1 MKVNVLGKGLI
12 PGLKA
17 IAPVKN
23 VEATQEQVAKII
35 KIRTLKVFV
44 ADDTLTQITSDNIDA
59 IFNPGVALAEEA
71 LKEEAAKKEEAKK
84 PKKSKKESKVEE
96 VIEKAIEND
105 IPVEVETPDEE
116 PVEEPVAE
124 EPVGIRE
131 YTGELSE
138 YSSSQI
144 PVFANEEAPAVEAAD
159 EVVADVTVDDEP
171 VAETVDEDPADETA
185 EEEEAPKSYSKKNK
199 KNRNK

>member
-35 KIRTLKVFV
+35 KVRTLKVFV
-44 ADDTLTQITSDNIDA
+44 ADDTLTQITPDNIDA
-59 IFNPGVALAEEA
+59 IFNPGIALAEEA

-84 PKKSKKESKVEE
+84 PKKAKKESKAEE

-105 IPVEVETPDEE
+105 IPVEVETPDET
-116 PVEEPVAE
+116 PVEEPTKE

-138 YSSSQI
+138 YSSSWD
-144 PVFANEEAPAVEAAD
+144 PKFVNEEAPAEKTTGD
-159 EVVADVTVDDEP
+159 
-171 VAETVDEDPADETA
+171 DPA
-185 EEEEAPKSYSKKNK
+185 EEAVTEEAPKSYSKKNK

>member
-17 IAPVKN
+17 IAPIKN

-44 ADDTLTQITSDNIDA
+44 ADDTLTQITPDNIDA
-59 IFNPGVALAEEA
+59 IFNPGIALAAEA

-84 PKKSKKESKVEE
+84 PKKTKKESKAEE

-116 PVEEPVAE
+116 AVEEPAKE

-131 YTGELSE
+131 YTGELSDYTHSE
-138 YSSSQI
+138 FTN
-144 PVFANEEAPAVEAAD
+144 FANEEAPAE
-159 EVVADVTVDDEP
+159 EP
-171 VAETVDEDPADETA
+171 VEETADETPA
-185 EEEEAPKSYSKKNK
+185 EEAVTEEAPKSYSKKNK

>member
-44 ADDTLTQITSDNIDA
+44 ADDTLTQITPDNIDA

-71 LKEEAAKKEEAKK
+71 IKEEAAKKEEAKK
-84 PKKSKKESKVEE
+84 PKKSKKESKAEE

-105 IPVEVETPDEE
+105 IPVEVETPDET
-116 PVEEPVAE
+116 PVEEPTKE

-144 PVFANEEAPAVEAAD
+144 PLFTNEEAPAEEDTGDDPAEETVAEEEA
-159 EVVADVTVDDEP
+159 P
-171 VAETVDEDPADETA
+171 VA
-185 EEEEAPKSYSKKNK
+185 EEAPKSYSKKNK

>member
-17 IAPVKN
+17 IAPIKN

-71 LKEEAAKKEEAKK
+71 LKEEAAKKEEVKK
-84 PKKSKKESKVEE
+84 PKKAKKESKVEE

-105 IPVEVETPDEE
+105 IPVEVETPDET
-116 PVEEPVAE
+116 PVEEPTKE

-131 YTGELSE
+131 YTGELSK
-138 YSSSQI
+138 YSHSEI
-144 PVFANEEAPAVEAAD
+144 PEFGNEEAPAE
-159 EVVADVTVDDEP
+159 EP
-171 VAETVDEDPADETA
+171 VEETTGDDPAEEPA
-185 EEEEAPKSYSKKNK
+185 EIGRAHV
-199 KNRNK
+199 

>member
-44 ADDTLTQITSDNIDA
+44 ADDTLTQITPDNIDT

-84 PKKSKKESKVEE
+84 PKKTKKESKAEE

-105 IPVEVETPDEE
+105 IPVEVETPVET
-116 PVEEPVAE
+116 PVEEPAKE

-131 YTGELSE
+131 YTGELSD
-138 YSSSQI
+138 YCSSQI
-144 PVFANEEAPAVEAAD
+144 PEFKNEEAPAD
-159 EVVADVTVDDEP
+159 ETPVT
-171 VAETVDEDPADETA
+171 EDTADETPADVDDPA
-185 EEEEAPKSYSKKNK
+185 EEPVTEEAPKSYSKKNK

>member
-17 IAPVKN
+17 IAPIKN

-44 ADDTLTQITSDNIDA
+44 ADDTLTQITPDNIDA

-71 LKEEAAKKEEAKK
+71 KKEEAAKKEEVKK

-105 IPVEVETPDEE
+105 IPVEVETPDET
-116 PVEEPVAE
+116 PVEEPVKE
-124 EPVGIRE
+124 EPTGIKE

-138 YSSSQI
+138 
-144 PVFANEEAPAVEAAD
+144 FTNEETPVEEAAID
-159 EVVADVTVDDEP
+159 EPVADVTVDDEP
-171 VAETVDEDPADETA
+171 VAETVEEDPAEETVT
-185 EEEEAPKSYSKKNK
+185 EEAPKAYSKKNK

>member
-17 IAPVKN
+17 IAPIKN

-44 ADDTLTQITSDNIDA
+44 ADDTLTQITPDNIDA
-59 IFNPGVALAEEA
+59 IFNPGVALAAEA
-71 LKEEAAKKEEAKK
+71 LKEEAAKKEETKK

-96 VIEKAIEND
+96 VIEKAIENN
-105 IPVEVETPDEE
+105 IPVEVETPGETPDEE
-116 PVEEPVAE
+116 PAKE

-138 YSSSQI
+138 YTHSEF
-144 PVFANEEAPAVEAAD
+144 PEFKNEEAPAE
-159 EVVADVTVDDEP
+159 
-171 VAETVDEDPADETA
+171 ETADETPVEETA
-185 EEEEAPKSYSKKNK
+185 EEEAPKSYTKKNK

>member
-1 MKVNVLGKGLI
+1 MKVNVLGKGFI

-44 ADDTLTQITSDNIDA
+44 ADDTLTQITPDNIDA

-71 LKEEAAKKEEAKK
+71 LKEEAKK
-84 PKKSKKESKVEE
+84 PKKTKKESKAEE

-105 IPVEVETPDEE
+105 IPVEVETPDET
-116 PVEEPVAE
+116 PVEEPAKE
-124 EPVGIRE
+124 EPVGIKE

-144 PVFANEEAPAVEAAD
+144 PEFKNEEAPAD
-159 EVVADVTVDDEP
+159 ETPVT
-171 VAETVDEDPADETA
+171 EDTADETPVEETA
-185 EEEEAPKSYSKKNK
+185 EEPAEEEAPKSYSKKNK

>member
-17 IAPVKN
+17 IAPIKN
-23 VEATQEQVAKII
+23 VEANQEQVAKII

-44 ADDTLTQITSDNIDA
+44 ADDTLTQITPDNIDA

-71 LKEEAAKKEEAKK
+71 LQEEAAKKEEAKK
-84 PKKSKKESKVEE
+84 PKKAKKESKAEE

-105 IPVEVETPDEE
+105 IPVEVEPVDDT

-124 EPVGIRE
+124 ETVDKTPVG
-131 YTGELSE
+131 
-138 YSSSQI
+138 
-144 PVFANEEAPAVEAAD
+144 
-159 EVVADVTVDDEP
+159 EVAIDEP
-171 VAETVDEDPADETA
+171 TDDTPVEEIGDDPA
-185 EEEEAPKSYSKKNK
+185 EEETPVEETATEETPKSYSKKNK

>member
-44 ADDTLTQITSDNIDA
+44 ADDTLTQITPDNIDA

-71 LKEEAAKKEEAKK
+71 IKEEAAKKEEAKK
-84 PKKSKKESKVEE
+84 PKKAKKDSKVEE

-105 IPVEVETPDEE
+105 IPVEVEA
-116 PVEEPVAE
+116 PVEEPVAEESVAE

-144 PVFANEEAPAVEAAD
+144 PVFANEEAPAEETGDDPAEEDTGDDPAEEHVEEEA
-159 EVVADVTVDDEP
+159 P
-171 VAETVDEDPADETA
+171 VA
-185 EEEEAPKSYSKKNK
+185 EEAPKSYSKKNK

>member
-17 IAPVKN
+17 IAPIKN

-44 ADDTLTQITSDNIDA
+44 ADDTLTQITPDNIDA

-84 PKKSKKESKVEE
+84 PKKTKKESKVEE

-116 PVEEPVAE
+116 AAKE

-138 YSSSQI
+138 YSSSWD
-144 PVFANEEAPAVEAAD
+144 PKFVNEEAPAE
-159 EVVADVTVDDEP
+159 EP
-171 VAETVDEDPADETA
+171 AEETADETPA
-185 EEEEAPKSYSKKNK
+185 EEAVTEEAPKSYSKKNK
-199 KNRNK
+199 KNKNK

>member
-44 ADDTLTQITSDNIDA
+44 ADDTLTQITPDNIDA

-84 PKKSKKESKVEE
+84 PKKTKKESKAEE

-105 IPVEVETPDEE
+105 IPVEVETPDET

-138 YSSSQI
+138 YTHSEI
-144 PVFANEEAPAVEAAD
+144 PNFANEEAPAEETPVE
-159 EVVADVTVDDEP
+159 
-171 VAETVDEDPADETA
+171 ETADETPVEDTA
-185 EEEEAPKSYSKKNK
+185 EEPAEEEAPKSYSKKNK

>member
-44 ADDTLTQITSDNIDA
+44 ADDTLTQITPDNIDA

-84 PKKSKKESKVEE
+84 PKKAKKESKAEE

-105 IPVEVETPDEE
+105 IPVEVETPDET
-116 PVEEPVAE
+116 PVEEPVKE

-138 YSSSQI
+138 YSSSWD
-144 PVFANEEAPAVEAAD
+144 PKFVNEEAPAE
-159 EVVADVTVDDEP
+159 
-171 VAETVDEDPADETA
+171 ETTGDDPAEEPA
-185 EEEEAPKSYSKKNK
+185 EEVATEEAPKSYSKKNK
-199 KNRNK
+199 KNKNK

>member
-17 IAPVKN
+17 IAPIKN
-23 VEATQEQVAKII
+23 VEATQDQVAKII

-44 ADDTLTQITSDNIDA
+44 ADDTLTQITPDNIDA

-71 LKEEAAKKEEAKK
+71 LKEEAAKKEDAKK
-84 PKKSKKESKVEE
+84 PKKAKKESKVEE

-105 IPVEVETPDEE
+105 IPVEVETPTEE
-116 PVEEPVAE
+116 PVKEEIPLQ
-124 EPVGIRE
+124 VGIRE

-144 PVFANEEAPAVEAAD
+144 PEFRNEETPAEEDTGDDPAEEDTGDDPA
-159 EVVADVTVDDEP
+159 EETVAEEETP
-171 VAETVDEDPADETA
+171 VA
-185 EEEEAPKSYSKKNK
+185 EEAPKTYSKKNK

>member
-59 IFNPGVALAEEA
+59 IFNPGVALAAEA
-71 LKEEAAKKEEAKK
+71 LKEEAAKKEETKK

-96 VIEKAIEND
+96 VIEKAIENN

-116 PVEEPVAE
+116 PVVEEPVE
-124 EPVGIRE
+124 ETPVEEVAIDE
-131 YTGELSE
+131 
-138 YSSSQI
+138 
-144 PVFANEEAPAVEAAD
+144 PADEEAPVE
-159 EVVADVTVDDEP
+159 
-171 VAETVDEDPADETA
+171 ETADETPV
-185 EEEEAPKSYSKKNK
+185 EETADEAPKSYSKKNK

>member
-17 IAPVKN
+17 IAPIKN

-59 IFNPGVALAEEA
+59 IFNPGVALAAEA
-71 LKEEAAKKEEAKK
+71 LKEEAAKKEETKK

-96 VIEKAIEND
+96 VIEKAIENN

-116 PVEEPVAE
+116 PVAE
-124 EPVGIRE
+124 EPVE
-131 YTGELSE
+131 ET
-138 YSSSQI
+138 
-144 PVFANEEAPAVEAAD
+144 PVEEVAID
-159 EVVADVTVDDEP
+159 E
-171 VAETVDEDPADETA
+171 PADEEVPVEETA
-185 EEEEAPKSYSKKNK
+185 DETPVEETADEAPKSYSKKNK

>member
-17 IAPVKN
+17 IAPIKN

-59 IFNPGVALAEEA
+59 IFNPGVALAAEA
-71 LKEEAAKKEEAKK
+71 LKEEAAKKEETKK

-96 VIEKAIEND
+96 VIEKAIENN
-105 IPVEVETPDEE
+105 IPVEVETPDET
-116 PVEEPVAE
+116 PDEEAAKE

-138 YSSSQI
+138 YTHSEI
-144 PVFANEEAPAVEAAD
+144 PEFKNEEAPAEETPVE
-159 EVVADVTVDDEP
+159 
-171 VAETVDEDPADETA
+171 ETPAD
-185 EEEEAPKSYSKKNK
+185 EAPKSYSKKNK

>member
-17 IAPVKN
+17 IAPIKN
-23 VEATQEQVAKII
+23 IEATQEQVAKII

-71 LKEEAAKKEEAKK
+71 KKEEAAKKVEAKK
-84 PKKSKKESKVEE
+84 PKKAKKESKVEE

-105 IPVEVETPDEE
+105 IPVELETPDEE
-116 PVEEPVAE
+116 PVVEEPVAE
-124 EPVGIRE
+124 EAPAEEVAIE
-131 YTGELSE
+131 ESVE
-138 YSSSQI
+138 
-144 PVFANEEAPAVEAAD
+144 EEAPVE
-159 EVVADVTVDDEP
+159 EP
-171 VAETVDEDPADETA
+171 TEEEETTDETPV
-185 EEEEAPKSYSKKNK
+185 EEPAEEAPKSHSKKNK

>member
-59 IFNPGVALAEEA
+59 IFNPGVALAAEA

-84 PKKSKKESKVEE
+84 PKKAKKESKAEE

-105 IPVEVETPDEE
+105 IPVEVETPDET
-116 PVEEPVAE
+116 PVEEPAKE
-124 EPVGIRE
+124 EIPLQVGIRE

-144 PVFANEEAPAVEAAD
+144 PVFTNEEAPVE
-159 EVVADVTVDDEP
+159 E
-171 VAETVDEDPADETA
+171 PADETTGDDPA
-185 EEEEAPKSYSKKNK
+185 EEPVTEEAPKSYSKKNK
-199 KNRNK
+199 KNKNK

>member
-44 ADDTLTQITSDNIDA
+44 ADDTLTQITPDNIDA

-71 LKEEAAKKEEAKK
+71 IKEEAAKKEEAKK
-84 PKKSKKESKVEE
+84 PKKAKKDSKAEE

-105 IPVEVETPDEE
+105 IPVEVETPDET
-116 PVEEPVAE
+116 PVEEPVKE

-144 PVFANEEAPAVEAAD
+144 PVFTNEEAPVE
-159 EVVADVTVDDEP
+159 ETGDDPAEEDTGDDP
-171 VAETVDEDPADETA
+171 AEETVA
-185 EEEEAPKSYSKKNK
+185 EEAPKSYSKKNK

>member
-44 ADDTLTQITSDNIDA
+44 ADDTLTQITPDNIDA

-84 PKKSKKESKVEE
+84 PKKTKKESKAEE

-105 IPVEVETPDEE
+105 IPVEVETPDEI
-116 PVEEPVAE
+116 PAEEPVAE

-144 PVFANEEAPAVEAAD
+144 PVFANEEAPTD
-159 EVVADVTVDDEP
+159 ETGDDPAEEDTGDDPAEEP
-171 VAETVDEDPADETA
+171 VEEETPVA
-185 EEEEAPKSYSKKNK
+185 EEAPKSYSKKNK

>member
-44 ADDTLTQITSDNIDA
+44 ADDTLTQITPDNIDA

-71 LKEEAAKKEEAKK
+71 IKEEAAKKEEAKK
-84 PKKSKKESKVEE
+84 PKKTKKESKAEE

-105 IPVEVETPDEE
+105 IPVEVETPDET
-116 PVEEPVAE
+116 PVEEPTKE

-144 PVFANEEAPAVEAAD
+144 PVFTNEEAPAEEDTGDDPAEEDTGDDPAEEEA
-159 EVVADVTVDDEP
+159 P
-171 VAETVDEDPADETA
+171 VA
-185 EEEEAPKSYSKKNK
+185 EEAPKSYSKKNK

>member
-44 ADDTLTQITSDNIDA
+44 ADDTLTQITPDNIDA

-71 LKEEAAKKEEAKK
+71 IKEEAAKKEEAKK
-84 PKKSKKESKVEE
+84 PKKAKKDSKAEE

-105 IPVEVETPDEE
+105 IPVEVETPDETPVEE

-144 PVFANEEAPAVEAAD
+144 PVFANEEAPVEETGDDPAEEDTGDDLA
-159 EVVADVTVDDEP
+159 EETVAEEEAP
-171 VAETVDEDPADETA
+171 VA
-185 EEEEAPKSYSKKNK
+185 EEAPKSYSKKNK

>member
-17 IAPVKN
+17 IAPIKN

-84 PKKSKKESKVEE
+84 PKKAKKESKAEE

-105 IPVEVETPDEE
+105 IPVAVETPDEE
-116 PVEEPVAE
+116 AVEEPAKE

-138 YSSSQI
+138 YSSSWD
-144 PVFANEEAPAVEAAD
+144 PEFANEEAPAE
-159 EVVADVTVDDEP
+159 EP
-171 VAETVDEDPADETA
+171 VEETADETPA
-185 EEEEAPKSYSKKNK
+185 EEAVTEEAPKSYSKKNK
-199 KNRNK
+199 KNKNK

>member
-1 MKVNVLGKGLI
+1 
-12 PGLKA
+12 
-17 IAPVKN
+17 
-23 VEATQEQVAKII
+23 
-35 KIRTLKVFV
+35 VFV

-71 LKEEAAKKEEAKK
+71 LKEETAKKEETKK
-84 PKKSKKESKVEE
+84 PKKAKKESKVEE

-105 IPVEVETPDEE
+105 IPVEVETLDEE
-116 PVEEPVAE
+116 EDIPLQ
-124 EPVGIRE
+124 VGIRE

-144 PVFANEEAPAVEAAD
+144 PEFRNEKTPVEEIAID
-159 EVVADVTVDDEP
+159 EPDDEPVADVTVDDEP
-171 VAETVDEDPADETA
+171 VAETVDEETA

>member
-17 IAPVKN
+17 IAPIKN

-44 ADDTLTQITSDNIDA
+44 ADDTLTQITPDNIDA
-59 IFNPGVALAEEA
+59 IFNPGVALAAEA
-71 LKEEAAKKEEAKK
+71 LKEEAAKKEETKK
-84 PKKSKKESKVEE
+84 PKKSKKESKAEE

-105 IPVEVETPDEE
+105 IPVEVETPGETPD
-116 PVEEPVAE
+116 EEPVAE

-138 YSSSQI
+138 YIHSDF
-144 PVFANEEAPAVEAAD
+144 PEFKNEEAPAE
-159 EVVADVTVDDEP
+159 EP
-171 VAETVDEDPADETA
+171 AEETPAD
-185 EEEEAPKSYSKKNK
+185 EAPKSYSKKNK

>member
-44 ADDTLTQITSDNIDA
+44 ADDTLTQITADNIDA

-71 LKEEAAKKEEAKK
+71 KKEEAAKKEETKK
-84 PKKSKKESKVEE
+84 PKKSKKESKAEE

-105 IPVEVETPDEE
+105 IPVEVETPDET
-116 PVEEPVAE
+116 PVEEPTKE

-131 YTGELSE
+131 YTGELSK

-144 PVFANEEAPAVEAAD
+144 PEFGNEEAPVEEAA
-159 EVVADVTVDDEP
+159 DDEP
-171 VAETVDEDPADETA
+171 VAETVEEDAAEETPV
-185 EEEEAPKSYSKKNK
+185 EEEAPKSYSKKNK

>member
-17 IAPVKN
+17 IAPIKN

-44 ADDTLTQITSDNIDA
+44 ADDTLTQITADNIDA

-71 LKEEAAKKEEAKK
+71 LKEEAAKKEEVEK

-105 IPVEVETPDEE
+105 IPVEVETPDET
-116 PVEEPVAE
+116 PVEEPVKE
-124 EPVGIRE
+124 EIPLQVGIKE
-131 YTGELSE
+131 YTGELSK

-144 PVFANEEAPAVEAAD
+144 PEFANEEAPAEEDA
-159 EVVADVTVDDEP
+159 DDEP
-171 VAETVDEDPADETA
+171 VAETVEEDPAEETVT
-185 EEEEAPKSYSKKNK
+185 EEEAPKSYSKKNK

>member
-17 IAPVKN
+17 IAPIKN

-35 KIRTLKVFV
+35 KIRTLKVLV

-84 PKKSKKESKVEE
+84 PKNTKKESKVEE

-116 PVEEPVAE
+116 AAKE

-138 YSSSQI
+138 YSSSWD
-144 PVFANEEAPAVEAAD
+144 PKFVNEEAPVE
-159 EVVADVTVDDEP
+159 ETTGDDP
-171 VAETVDEDPADETA
+171 VEETADETPA
-185 EEEEAPKSYSKKNK
+185 EENVEETTEEEAPKSYSKKNK
-199 KNRNK
+199 KNKNK